1 MAFLIQKGSKMK
13 EKNQVLPEYAQKS
26 LYGDLLYFFERNP
39 KFRLK
44 QSELVAI
51 LGLLVHRLENRLANN
66 HKQESVYII

>member
-51 LGLLVHRLENRLANN
+51 LGFVAQRLGNCLANDR
-66 HKQESVYII
+66 KQGNSYII

>member
-51 LGLLVHRLENRLANN
+51 LGLLAHRLGNCLAND
-66 HKQESVYII
+66 HKNESVYII